1 MSRSPKPSPI
11 ASLLGPRER
20 LGSPATPCSR
30 PKGVYRPRRPRANP
44 LFKILSD
51 HAAGFLE
58 NYEHEYAPKWGR
70 LRDVV
75 QRSFEAFLECGLPEY
90 GFARVRCGT
99 CHDEYLLPFSC
110 QIRGLC
116 TSCSAKRC
124 AAFGK
129 WVTEELVREVPHQH
143 VVVGLPKML
152 RPYFKYRRYLLTD
165 LAGWVYE
172 CLQELMS
179 GLAPEAVR
187 PGVVMT
193 LQPAGNL
200 LDLNPHLHCLVTAGA
215 FDAATGSTFYRLPK
229 RFWRCFEELVRR
241 KVLGELRERKLISE
255 KRMKLLLSWRHSG
268 FSVFVGDPIPAENK
282 KNLERLARYL
292 KRLHVAESRIVYSEE
307 SGQVIVSSGK
317 APHPKHKANFRL
329 FKPREFL
336 AHLAAFMPDPYR
348 HESIAYGEYS
358 NAARGKRRRQDG
370 KEPLVVQTADPTQVS
385 SSWQELMKR
394 IYEVDPLVCNSCGG
408 QMRLV
413 AAITDSEIVR
423 RILSH
428 LGLWPPPARRA
439 KATTPRAPPPQIE
452 APLGFLPPSPD
463 EESQVPAW
471 WEDERAFSQVP
482 PDEEVA

>member
-1 MSRSPKPSPI
+1 M
-11 ASLLGPRER
+11 
-20 LGSPATPCSR
+20 
-30 PKGVYRPRRPRANP
+30 
-44 LFKILSD
+44 SD

-75 QRSFEAFLECGLPEY
+75 QRSFEAFLECGLPGY
-90 GFARVRCGT
+90 GFARVRCDT

-124 AAFGK
+124 AAWGK

-172 CLQELMS
+172 CLRELMS

-193 LQPAGNL
+193 LQPSGNL

-255 KRMKLLLSWRHSG
+255 KRHELLLSWRHSG
-268 FSVFVGDPIPAENK
+268 FSIFVGDPIPPEK
-282 KNLERLARYL
+282 KQNLERLARYL
-292 KRLHVAESRIVYSEE
+292 KRLHVAESRIVYDEE
-307 SGQVIVSSGK
+307 HARVIVSSGK
-317 APHPKHKANFRL
+317 APHPKHKANFRV
-329 FKPREFL
+329 FKARDFL
-336 AHLAAFMPDPYR
+336 AHLAAFVPDAYR
-348 HESIAYGEYS
+348 HEQIAFGEYS

-370 KEPLVVQTADPTQVS
+370 KGPLHVRRADPSAVS

-394 IYEVDPLVCNSCGG
+394 IYEVDPLTCNSCGG
-408 QMRLV
+408 QMRLI
-413 AAITDSEIVR
+413 AAIADPRVVE

-439 KATTPRAPPPQIE
+439 KATTPRAPPPQVE
-452 APLGFLPPSPD
+452 APLGLLPPSPD

-471 WEDERAFSQVP
+471 WEDECAFSQVP
-482 PDEEVA
+482 PDEEVV